1 MISASGKRTLDCTG
15 LMRASLGYAGIIFPS
30 VYPGKGNFAK
40 KASSHGFKYIGKG
53 NQVTTKPGDI
63 ATRPKG
69 SGKISGHYM
78 IIIGNNTTSEKE
90 QPVINTSSAK
100 TEYFVS
106 YSSNKSDLITSK
118 KILTIIEDWSLLN
131 QYYPN
136 QCSKYL
142 ANIQSK
148 KDIDIML
155 AVKEYEKMLNIM
167 ISHLNKDYDPIE
179 EQTYLYFLNNKN
191 GLLNKKIINDRLI
204 ELYDY
209 YIIQVSNIDDWL
221 SLYNDLCLKKYAL
234 EYYLESKNSYT
245 SILTT
250 KGYINGIYSDINI
263 FYNNNLGF
271 IYNQIENY
279 VNNIKFINTENNLDI
294 INKQIANYQNQI
306 SSLEKILQENYPKII
321 QINKEINNY
330 QNIYNNLLE
339 TKKSFKNNNFS
350 DIYSYWNKDI
360 IREPNLLKFWL
371 EFSNSNE
378 MENYVVQN
386 VGRKAYSNSNNNITS
401 IYYREVP
408 AIIYYD
414 SETINKTKTGY
425 IYLKINNIT
434 TMFSESRQGISAK
447 NEIDDLLYKHTYCAE
462 ELTLTTVPIH
472 YLEPNTRI
480 LIYNENA
487 SINGEYIVS
496 KISNPISYNGT
507 MTINATKVTERLY

>member
-30 VYPGKGNFAK
+30 VYPGKGNFSK

-53 NQVTTKPGDI
+53 SQVVTKPGDI

-78 IIIGNNTTSEKE
+78 VIIGNNTTSEVKQTIIE
-90 QPVINTSSAK
+90 PSTTK

-106 YSSNKSDLITSK
+106 YHSDQPNLITSK
-118 KILTIIEDWSLLN
+118 KILTVIEDWSLLN
-131 QYYPN
+131 EYYPN
-136 QCSKYL
+136 QCSKHL
-142 ANIQSK
+142 ANIQNK
-148 KDIDIML
+148 KDIDITL
-155 AVKEYEKMLNIM
+155 AIKEYEKMLNIM

-191 GLLNKKIINDRLI
+191 WLLNKKIINDKLI
-204 ELYDY
+204 ELYDS

-294 INKQIANYQNQI
+294 INKQIADYQNQI
-306 SSLEKILQENYPKII
+306 SGLEKILQENYPKII

-350 DIYSYWNKDI
+350 DTYTYWNKDI

>member
-53 NQVTTKPGDI
+53 SQVATKPGDI

-78 IIIGNNTTSEKE
+78 VIIGNNTTSEVKQTIIE
-90 QPVINTSSAK
+90 SSTTK

-106 YSSNKSDLITSK
+106 YNSDQPNLITSK
-118 KILTIIEDWSLLN
+118 KILTVIEDWSLLN
-131 QYYPN
+131 KYYPN
-136 QCSKYL
+136 QCNKYL
-142 ANIQSK
+142 
-148 KDIDIML
+148 IDIQNKTDMNITSII
-155 AVKEYEKMLNIM
+155 KEYEKMLNIM
-167 ISHLNKDYDPIE
+167 ISHLNQVHNPVETQI
-179 EQTYLYFLNNKN
+179 YLYFLNNKN
-191 GLLNKKIINDRLI
+191 GLLNKKFTTNKLI
-204 ELYDY
+204 DSYNY
-209 YIIQVSNIDDWL
+209 YTIQVSNIDDWL
-221 SLYNDLCLKKYAL
+221 LLYNNLCLKKQAL
-234 EYYLESKNSYT
+234 DYYLESKNSYI

-250 KGYINGIYSDINI
+250 KGYINGIYSDINTA
-263 FYNNNLGF
+263 YNNNLSF

-279 VNNIKFINTENNLDI
+279 TNNIKVINTENNLDI
-294 INKQIANYQNQI
+294 INRQI
-306 SSLEKILQENYPKII
+306 SDYQSQISGLEKNLQKNYPKII
-321 QINKEINNY
+321 QLNKEINNY
-330 QNIYNNLLE
+330 YNIYNNLLE

-350 DIYSYWNKDI
+350 DTYTYWNKDI

-386 VGRKAYSNSNNNITS
+386 VGRKAYSSSNDNITS

-408 AIIYYD
+408 TIIYYD

-425 IYLKINNIT
+425 IYLKVNNIT

-447 NEIDDLLYKHTYCAE
+447 NEIDDLLYQHTYCAE

>member
-53 NQVTTKPGDI
+53 SQVATKPGDI

-78 IIIGNNTTSEKE
+78 VIIGNNTTSEVKQTIIE
-90 QPVINTSSAK
+90 PSMTK

-106 YSSNKSDLITSK
+106 YHSDQPNLITSK
-118 KILTIIEDWSLLN
+118 KILTVIEDWSLLN
-131 QYYPN
+131 EYYPN
-136 QCSKYL
+136 QCSKHL
-142 ANIQSK
+142 ANIQNK
-148 KDIDIML
+148 KDIDITL

-191 GLLNKKIINDRLI
+191 GLLNKKIINDKLI

-294 INKQIANYQNQI
+294 INKQIADYQNQI
-306 SSLEKILQENYPKII
+306 SGLEKILQENYPKII

-350 DIYSYWNKDI
+350 DTYSYWNKDI

-386 VGRKAYSNSNNNITS
+386 VGRKAYSNNNNNITS

>member
-53 NQVTTKPGDI
+53 SQVATKPGDI

-78 IIIGNNTTSEKE
+78 VIIGNNTTSEVKQTTIE
-90 QPVINTSSAK
+90 PSTTK

-106 YSSNKSDLITSK
+106 YNSDQPNLITSK
-118 KILTIIEDWSLLN
+118 KILTVIEDWSLLN
-131 QYYPN
+131 EYYPN
-136 QCSKYL
+136 QCSKHL
-142 ANIQSK
+142 ANIQNK
-148 KDIDIML
+148 KDIDITL

-294 INKQIANYQNQI
+294 INKQIADYQNQI
-306 SSLEKILQENYPKII
+306 SGLEKTLQENYPKII

-350 DIYSYWNKDI
+350 DTYSYWNKDI

-386 VGRKAYSNSNNNITS
+386 VGRKAYSNNNNNITS

-447 NEIDDLLYKHTYCAE
+447 NKIDDLLYQHTYCAE

-487 SINGEYIVS
+487 SINGEDIVS